1 MKSKKRNYFRIALQ
15 WVIIVLLGYMLLRPL
30 VDAQYVADF
39 ESYCPFGGLQA
50 ISSYLVSNTLACSMT
65 SIQIAMGLALLLSI
79 IIFSKLFCSYICPI
93 GTFTEWLGKLGE
105 KLKVRY
111 TVKGF
116 ADRALRILKYA
127 LLFLTFYFTINSSEL
142 FCKKFDPYYAAFSG
156 FATDVVVLYAIIAL
170 VAVVLGSFFI
180 RQAWCKYLCPLSA
193 ATNTFANF
201 ILFAILIGIYLLL
214 VLVFKL
220 HIGWIWPLAAITGL
234 AFLKEAFMLKVE
246 VFPLLK
252 VTRNP
257 DTCTLCRK
265 CDNVCPMAIKV
276 SESGRVNHIDCHLC
290 GDCIVEC
297 PEKDVLRINRRNIRW
312 VPPVAVILLI
322 AAAFWFAS
330 VTEIPTI
337 NERWGTPEQ
346 LENAKVYEQSGL
358 KNIKCFG
365 SSMSFAEQM
374 KEVNGVLGVE
384 TFVGSHTVK
393 VFYDPAQLTEEA
405 IKKAIFTPS
414 TVIFN
419 APAVKEIGVMDVKI
433 QNYFDSYDEYYLEL
447 LLSANTSICGFSTAF
462 GEPVSAKIYFD
473 PAKLTIEKIIEIIE
487 TPEITIKKKK
497 GDAIQEL
504 NFKAESSGSKAATIS
519 TKDFFESMIKP
530 MDDKFNKFENYK
542 AEELSVYEIS
552 ISPLNQETIDQLS
565 YLESHLSNDE
575 GVVAFKT
582 GFTDDNVYADI
593 TFVTAKTK
601 PSTIFKLLNSPKF
614 TVYYSDGTSEEVDNT
629 FKFEKEGEILEK

>member
-1 MKSKKRNYFRIALQ
+1 MQ
-15 WVIIVLLGYMLLRPL
+15 WIVVVLLGYMLIRPF
-30 VDAQYVADF
+30 VDSQYTADF

-65 SIQIAMGLALLLSI
+65 STQMAMGLALILCI
-79 IIFSKLFCSYICPI
+79 ILFSKLFCSYICPV
-93 GTFTEWLGKLGE
+93 GTFTEWLGKMGE
-105 KLKVRY
+105 KLKVRF

-156 FATDVVVLYAIIAL
+156 FATDVVVLYAVIAL
-170 VAVVLGSFFI
+170 VVVVLGSFFI

-193 ATNTFANF
+193 ATNIFANF
-201 ILFAILIGIYLLL
+201 ILFSVLIGIYLLL

-220 HIGWIWPLAAITGL
+220 HIGWIWLLLAITGF
-234 AFLKEAFMLKVE
+234 AFLKEAFMLKVDF
-246 VFPLLK
+246 FPLLK

-265 CDNVCPMAIKV
+265 CDKVCPMAIKV

-290 GDCIVEC
+290 GDCVIEC

-312 VPPVAVILLI
+312 VPPIAVILLV
-322 AAAFWFAS
+322 AAALWFAS
-330 VTEIPTI
+330 ITEIPTI

-346 LENAKVYEQSGL
+346 IENAKVYEQRGL

-384 TFVGSHTVK
+384 TFVGSHSVK
-393 VFYDPAQLTEEA
+393 VFYDPALITEEG

-419 APAVKEIGVMDVKI
+419 APSVKEMGVMDVKI

-447 LLSANTSICGFSTAF
+447 LLSANTSVYGFSTAF

-473 PAKLTIEKIIEIIE
+473 PAKLTTAKIIEIIE

-504 NFKAESSGSKAATIS
+504 NFKAESNGSKAATIS

-542 AEELSVYEIS
+542 AEELSVYEIP

-582 GFTDDNVYADI
+582 VFTDDNVYADI

-629 FKFEKEGEILEK
+629 FKFEKEGQVLEN